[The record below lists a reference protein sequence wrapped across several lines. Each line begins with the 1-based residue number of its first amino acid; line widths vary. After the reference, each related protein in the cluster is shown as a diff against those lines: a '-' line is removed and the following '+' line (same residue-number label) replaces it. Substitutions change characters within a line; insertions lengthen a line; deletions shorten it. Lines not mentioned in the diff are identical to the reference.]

1 MHFMRFKVNKMK
13 KSLLLIMMFCITFSA
28 CKTVSSSD
36 ETVPIEEAD
45 TEIAVSVASESVVS
59 KETVSPKTDD
69 TTVSVKPSR
78 SKKESEEPKSYVE
91 VYPDTS
97 ELPTEIM
104 QVFYEDK
111 PFKYVFYL
119 FKTRDD
125 SEIIPRGTIGTTVKD
140 FVHDAYFD
148 ETEDGNLS
156 WLEWNTKWK
165 KYTVIDLD
173 NDGVNE
179 LIYLVDPGSGGF
191 YIIFHVIDGE
201 VYGYSEMSSNMVFLY
216 KDRAMEVA
224 GGGSNYKLLRISSF
238 NKEGYTQDI
247 LAYSVQQY
255 SDTLFY
261 IGNEEVDEE
270 TFRDYISEWS
280 APGDEDEVEW
290 ISADSD

>member
-1 MHFMRFKVNKMK
+1 MK

-36 ETVPIEEAD
+36 ETVPTEEAD
-45 TEIAVSVASESVVS
+45 TEIAVSVASDSVVS

-69 TTVSVKPSR
+69 TTVSVKPSK
-78 SKKESEEPKSYVE
+78 SKKESEEPTSYVE

-111 PFKYVFYL
+111 PFKYVFKI
-119 FKTRDD
+119 FKIDDD
-125 SEIIPRGTIGTTVKD
+125 SEITPRGTIETTVKD
-140 FVHDAYFD
+140 FVYDVFFD

-165 KYTVIDLD
+165 EYTVIDLD
-173 NDGVNE
+173 DDGVNE
-179 LIYLVDPGSGGF
+179 LVYLVDPGSGGF

-201 VYGYSEMSSNMVFLY
+201 VYGYSELYRFIGFLY
-216 KDRAMEVA
+216 KDRTFISESGA
-224 GGGSNYKLLRISSF
+224 GWYNFNRITSF
-238 NKEGYTQDI
+238 NKEGYTI
-247 LAYSVQQY
+247 EELARAEQPHAEELY
-255 SDTLFY
+255 Y
-261 IGNEEVDEE
+261 IGDEEVDEA
-270 TFRDYISEWS
+270 TFRDYTAQW
-280 APGDEDEVEW
+280 GDKYCEMAVKW

>member
-1 MHFMRFKVNKMK
+1 MK
-13 KSLLLIMMFCITFSA
+13 KCLLLIIMVFITFSA

-36 ETVPIEEAD
+36 ETVTTEEAD
-45 TEIAVSVASESVVS
+45 TEIAVSVASDSVVS

-78 SKKESEEPKSYVE
+78 SKKENEEPTSYVE

-111 PFKYVFYL
+111 TFKYVFYL
-119 FKTRDD
+119 FNTRDD
-125 SEIIPRGTIGTTVKD
+125 SEIIPRGTIETTVKD
-140 FVHDAYFD
+140 FVYDAHFD

-156 WLEWNTKWK
+156 WHEWNTKWK
-165 KYTVIDLD
+165 EYTVIDLD

-201 VYGYSEMSSNMVFLY
+201 VYGYSELYRFIGFLY
-216 KDRAMEVA
+216 KDRTFVSESGA
-224 GGGSNYKLLRISSF
+224 GWYNFRRITSF
-238 NKEGYTQDI
+238 NKEGYTI
-247 LAYSVQQY
+247 EELARAEQPHAEQLY
-255 SDTLFY
+255 Y
-261 IGNEEVDEE
+261 IGDEEVDEA
-270 TFRDYISEWS
+270 TFRDYTAQW
-280 APGDEDEVEW
+280 GDKYCEMAVKW
-290 ISADSD
+290 ISADSE